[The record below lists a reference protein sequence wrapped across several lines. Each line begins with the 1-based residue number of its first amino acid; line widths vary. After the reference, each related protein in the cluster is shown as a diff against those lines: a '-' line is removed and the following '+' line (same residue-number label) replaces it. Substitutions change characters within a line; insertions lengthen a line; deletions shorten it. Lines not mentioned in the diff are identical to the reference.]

1 MLFIVRT
8 GSVDPLTAGAGAERR
23 AEARRSAKHGEA
35 QDASRGA
42 QRGVRAGAGV
52 GAGAGA
58 GAGAVAAAAC
68 VRAVAWVQRRG
79 VEACA
84 ASGVKERGGTVR
96 GAGGAWGGAEEG
108 AGRADGVRRR
118 VWGAPADA

>member
-8 GSVDPLTAGAGAERR
+8 GSVEPLTAGAGAERR

-42 QRGVRAGAGV
+42 QRGVRAGAG
-52 GAGAGA
+52 AGA
-58 GAGAVAAAAC
+58 GAGAVAGAAC

-79 VEACA
+79 VEASA
-84 ASGVKERGGTVR
+84 VKKEGGTVWS
-96 GAGGAWGGAEEG
+96 AGGAWGGAEEG

>member
-58 GAGAVAAAAC
+58 GAVAAAAC

-79 VEACA
+79 VEASA
-84 ASGVKERGGTVR
+84 VKKEGGTVR
-96 GAGGAWGGAEEG
+96 SAGGAWGGAEEG

>member
-42 QRGVRAGAGV
+42 QRGVRARAGV
-52 GAGAGA
+52 G
-58 GAGAVAAAAC
+58 
-68 VRAVAWVQRRG
+68 VRAECGGG
-79 VEACA
+79 VWPHLKRACT
-84 ASGVKERGGTVR
+84 GLR
-96 GAGGAWGGAEEG
+96 
-108 AGRADGVRRR
+108 AGRSDVRRR
-118 VWGAPADA
+118 AEAHTHTCILHIMCECMHR

>member
-1 MLFIVRT
+1 MPRRGDLPSTVRRT
-8 GSVDPLTAGAGAERR
+8 RCVAGCTAGA
-23 AEARRSAKHGEA
+23 
-35 QDASRGA
+35 
-42 QRGVRAGAGV
+42 RAGAGV
-52 GAGAGA
+52 GVGAGA

-84 ASGVKERGGTVR
+84 VKKEGGTVQS
-96 GAGGAWGGAEEG
+96 AGGAWGGAEEG